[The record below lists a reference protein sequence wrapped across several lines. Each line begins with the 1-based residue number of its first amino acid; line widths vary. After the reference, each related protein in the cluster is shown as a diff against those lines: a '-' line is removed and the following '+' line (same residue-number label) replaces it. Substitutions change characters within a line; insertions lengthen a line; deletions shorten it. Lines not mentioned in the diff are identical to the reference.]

1 MGTLSDSR
9 GYTRASA
16 KNAPAPTEELTQAA
30 PPASTGRQLRIAF
43 YTIYT
48 ALLMMAPTLVSSPAR
63 YLGVSSDTAL
73 TWTWLA
79 INAFAVLLVLTAV
92 REHPAALFVVIAFSA
107 YILVSATWSVA
118 PQTSLQLGSTLVGV
132 LCVAYLMSVDMNMRG
147 VLILL
152 ARVTVTL
159 SALGLV
165 LFIFR
170 ADIAIYVDAANRSS
184 LLGTAPFKGLFPHK
198 IVAGFYAATG
208 IVAILATSRRGLPK
222 VLAVIC
228 LLAVIV
234 LSSSSTALVLLPFAV
249 AIYLLT
255 RRALDRGMRARA
267 WIASLIVT
275 AVAGGL
281 LMAWTWSDVLGL
293 LSRDA
298 TLTGR
303 TVLWDW
309 GIRTWAERP
318 IFGWGYGA
326 YFETPEAAAVA
337 WSIPEFR
344 SWDVPHFH
352 ETYIQTAVD
361 FGLVGLIALVVVI
374 WKVLVRSYKHG
385 AALGSSIAAGTFAI
399 ALTVAAAGFVMYLV
413 PSYAYTEV
421 VPLFLF
427 ITLFSTGALEKSH
440 RRAEKNRARRPRH
453 VR

>member
-1 MGTLSDSR
+1 MGTSSETS
-9 GYTRASA
+9 GYTRASV
-16 KNAPAPTEELTQAA
+16 KNAPAAPVESIQAE
-30 PPASTGRQLRIAF
+30 PPKSTGRQLRVAF
-43 YTIYT
+43 YAVYV
-48 ALLMMAPTLVSSPAR
+48 ALLMMAPTLVSFPAR
-63 YLGVSSDTAL
+63 YLGAPSDSAL

-79 INAFAVLLVLTAV
+79 INAIAVLMVLAAV
-92 REHPAALFVVIAFSA
+92 RAHPAALFVVIAFSA
-107 YILVSATWSVA
+107 YIMISPSWSVA
-118 PQTSLQLGSTLVGV
+118 PQISLQYGSTLVGV

-147 VLILL
+147 VLILI

-159 SALGLV
+159 SVIGLILYV
-165 LFIFR
+165 LR
-170 ADIAIYVDAANRSS
+170 ADVAIYVDAANRSN
-184 LLGTAPFKGLFPHK
+184 LLGTSPFKGLFPHK
-198 IVAGFYAATG
+198 IVAGYYAATG
-208 IVAILATSRRGLPK
+208 IVAILATSRRGLGR
-222 VLAVIC
+222 VLGIIC
-228 LLAVIV
+228 LLAVV
-234 LSSSSTALVLLPFAV
+234 MLSSSSTALVLLPFAV

-255 RRALDRGMRARA
+255 RRALDRGMRTRA
-267 WIASLIVT
+267 WIASLVVT
-275 AVAGGL
+275 ATAGGF

-352 ETYIQTAVD
+352 ETYIQAAVD
-361 FGLVGLIALVVVI
+361 FGLVGLVALVVVL

-385 AALGSSIAAGTFAI
+385 AALGSSVAAGTFAI
-399 ALTVAAAGFVMYLV
+399 ALTAVAAGFVMYLV

-427 ITLFSTGALEKSH
+427 ITLFSTGALEKL
-440 RRAEKNRARRPRH
+440 RRRSEKVKSRRPLG